1 MTCNKDK
8 ITLSI
13 DDREVCADA
22 GQTILEVARDNGIEI
37 PTLCHDPRLAPYGSC
52 LVCVVEVEGFS
63 KPVLSC
69 TTEAKAGQ
77 KIATESEAIFAARK
91 AALDM
96 LLSNH
101 NADCR
106 GPCYEKCPADV
117 DVQGYLALAHEGRD
131 KEALE
136 LIRKTNPLPLVC
148 GRVCVRYCEG
158 ACARNSIDESPVAI
172 NFIKRYVS
180 DLEHDNLDPPQKAEP
195 NGHKVAIVGGGPGG
209 LTAAYYLA
217 QAGCAVT
224 IFEAHPKL
232 GGMLRYGIPDY
243 RLDQDVMDK
252 EIQYIL
258 DHGVEVKTETR
269 LGRDFTLDQLK
280 EQGYDAFFLALGAQK
295 AKSMRVKNED
305 APGVVGG
312 IGYLDEVT
320 KDGVPEH
327 TGHVLI
333 VGGGNTAV
341 DASRTALRSGA
352 DKVSILYRRTRKE
365 MPADDVEIEDAIEEG
380 VNIDFLIAPTEVLTG
395 DDGRVSALRCLRME
409 LGEPDSSGRRR
420 PVPIEGSEFDI
431 ECTLIIAAIGQDA
444 DVSGIRGNE
453 KLGEIKESRWA
464 TIDADPH
471 SFGTNIDGVFA
482 GGDAVTGPEAAIDAI
497 AHGRKGAEALL
508 RYLGEKAM
516 PKVIPEFLSR
526 QQNVPESYW
535 ERFDKTQRA
544 TMRQKPVAERIV
556 SFEEVDVGIDPD
568 KVVAETGRC
577 ISCGCSDVFTC
588 ELKKYASDYQ
598 VEQTRFAG
606 KAMRFEPDTR
616 HPFITLDPNKCI
628 VCGRCVRTCDDLQGV
643 AALGFVNRGF
653 DMIVKP
659 SMGKPLAE
667 TSCISC
673 GNCIEACPTG
683 AITFKL
689 PFERPGPWRT
699 APSESVCNYCSVG
712 CNLVFNKTND
722 AMWNVTA
729 REQDAWTP
737 GELCVRGRFGHREI
751 LEEQRLT
758 EAKRKN
764 GAGHQ
769 PISVEEAV
777 KQAAS
782 GLKAVADKHGPESL
796 GFFISPKAT
805 NEETFLFQR
814 LAREVFGTNNIA
826 SLYDLTQIGLGA
838 ELDEMFGVTAST
850 ISREQVEEADVVVVI
865 NSNVADEN
873 PVLGFAVQRAFRG
886 GAELVIVGPTSTSLN
901 RRGVRW
907 LDTRRGSNTQLLEG
921 LAAELLRVGAIDKEA
936 LAKVEGFTAWAER
949 QGATLA
955 QTAKATGLDKDAIKQ
970 LAELLGDKEQN
981 VVFVYN
987 GSSVLDK
994 CPGDLEAIGALLL
1007 ATGRVGREKNGLLL
1021 CHEHSNY
1028 QGHKDLFGDSDAV
1041 GRLGAKLAGAKSVA
1055 ELDEALQQRKLKGLF
1070 IFGEDFAVDKQHQ
1083 ELLAEAEFVV
1093 VCDMF
1098 ETDTSALAHV
1108 VIPGSAYAEAAG
1120 SVTTLDRTVRA
1131 FEPVFPAPAGKS
1143 GFELLAEIFGLAAGT
1158 EVPSLEAVRAQIGEA
1173 NPRYAK
1179 LASLS
1184 AGESHQWN
1192 ENGGGSVLFAER
1204 FLTADAAARFP
1215 GERNGAPAT
1224 QDGKRVCYST
1234 IERMYRRTRSHL
1246 LLPNKQVDTS
1256 ATPG

>member
-1 MTCNKDK
+1 MTCNSDT

-13 DDREVCADA
+13 DGRQVCADA
-22 GQTILEVARDNGIEI
+22 GKTILEVARDNEIEI
-37 PTLCHDPRLAPYGSC
+37 PTLCHDPRLPPYGSC
-52 LVCVVEVEGFS
+52 LVCVVEVEGLK

-77 KIATESEAIFAARK
+77 KITTESDTIFAARK

-101 NADCR
+101 HADCR

-136 LIRKTNPLPLVC
+136 LIRRTNPLPLVC

-158 ACARNSIDESPVAI
+158 ACARNHIDTSPVAI

-180 DLEHDNLDPPQKAEP
+180 DLEHDNLDPPVKAEP
-195 NGHKVAIVGGGPGG
+195 NGYKVAIVGGGPGG

-243 RLDQDVMDK
+243 RLNQGVLDK
-252 EIQYIL
+252 EIQYII

-269 LGRDFTLDQLK
+269 LGRDFTLDQLI
-280 EQGYDAFFLALGAQK
+280 EQGYDALFLALGAQK

-312 IGYLDEVT
+312 IEYLDQVT
-320 KDGVPEH
+320 KQGTPTH
-327 TGHVLI
+327 SGHVLI
-333 VGGGNTAV
+333 VGGGNTAI

-380 VNIDFLIAPTEVLTG
+380 VNIDFLVAPTEVLKG
-395 DDGRVSALRCLRME
+395 EDGRVSALRCLRME
-409 LGEPDSSGRRR
+409 LGEPDASGRRR
-420 PVPIEGSEFDI
+420 PVPIEGSEFDV

-471 SFGTNIDGVFA
+471 SFGTNIPGVFA

-497 AHGRKGAEALL
+497 AHGRKAAEAML
-508 RYLGEKAM
+508 RYLGEKVM
-516 PKVIPEFLSR
+516 PKVTPEFLSR
-526 QQNVPESYW
+526 RQNVPESYW
-535 ERFDKTQRA
+535 ERFDKTERA
-544 TMRQKPVAERIV
+544 TMRQEPVGERIV
-556 SFEEVDVGIDPD
+556 CFKEVDIGIDPRE
-568 KVVAETGRC
+568 VVAEAGRC

-588 ELKKYASDYQ
+588 QLKKHATDYQ
-598 VEQTRFAG
+598 VEQARFSG

-653 DMIVKP
+653 DMIVRP

-699 APSESVCNYCSVG
+699 EPSETVCNYCSVG

-722 AMWNVTA
+722 AMWNITA
-729 REQDAWTP
+729 RKQDAWTP

-751 LEEQRLT
+751 LEEKRLV
-758 EAKRKN
+758 EAKRKD
-764 GAGHQ
+764 GAGQ
-769 PISVEEAV
+769 VTISVEQALKDAV
-777 KQAAS
+777 A
-782 GLKAVADKHGPESL
+782 GLKAVADEHGPESL

-805 NEETFLFQR
+805 NEETFLFQK

-826 SLYDLTQIGLGA
+826 SLYDLTQVGLGA
-838 ELDEMFGVTAST
+838 ELDGMFGVTAST
-850 ISREQVEEADVVVVI
+850 IAREQLEEADVVVVI
-865 NSNVADEN
+865 NANVADEN
-873 PVLGFAVQRAFRG
+873 PVLGFAVQRAFRR
-886 GAELVIVGPTSTSLN
+886 GAELVIVGSTSTGLKQ
-901 RRGVRW
+901 RGVRW

-921 LAAELLRVGAIDKEA
+921 VAAELLRSGAIDKEA
-936 LAKVEGFTAWAER
+936 LAEVSGFTAWAKR
-949 QGATLA
+949 QSATMT
-955 QTAKATGLDKDAIKQ
+955 QTAKATGLDRAAIRE
-970 LAELLGDKEQN
+970 LAELLGNPDKN
-981 VVFVYN
+981 IVFVYN
-987 GSSVLDK
+987 SSSVLDK

-1007 ATGRVGREKNGLLL
+1007 ATGHIGREKSGLLL

-1028 QGHKDLFGDSDAV
+1028 QGHKDLFGASDAAAC
-1041 GRLGAKLAGAKSVA
+1041 LGATFAGAESVA
-1055 ELDEALQQRKLKGLF
+1055 ELGEVLQQRKLKGLF
-1070 IFGEDFAVDKQHQ
+1070 IFGEDFAVDKEHQ

-1093 VCDMF
+1093 VCDTF
-1098 ETDTSALAHV
+1098 ETNTSALAHV
-1108 VIPGSAYAEAAG
+1108 AIPGSVYAEAAG
-1120 SVTTLDRTVRA
+1120 SVTTLDRRVRA
-1131 FEPVFPAPAGKS
+1131 FDPVFPAPAGKS
-1143 GFELLAEIFGLAAGT
+1143 GFELLAEIYASAA
-1158 EVPSLEAVRAQIGEA
+1158 EVEAPSLTTLRAEIGQA

-1179 LASLS
+1179 LAELS
-1184 AGESHQWN
+1184 AGESYAWN
-1192 ENGGGSVLFAER
+1192 ENGGGAVLFAER
-1204 FLTADAAARFP
+1204 FLTDDGAPRFP
-1215 GERNGAPAT
+1215 EERKGAPQI

-1234 IERMYRRTRSHL
+1234 IEQMYRHTRSHL
-1246 LLPNKQVDTS
+1246 LLPKKQVDTA
-1256 ATPG
+1256 ATPR